1 MGDEE
6 MRTEDLIS
14 HPNKIIEKKVE
25 KQQIFDAFMLF
36 FWNFQFNPK
45 QVLSPHLLIHQLIIF
60 K

>member
-36 FWNFQFNPK
+36 FLEFSIQPK
-45 QVLSPHLLIHQLIIF
+45 TGPQSSSPHSSINYF
-60 K
+60 